1 MKFRAKNQLIIFILL
16 IVSIDISAQSGCTD
30 PQAQNYDVNAVIN
43 DGTCIYSTTNYS
55 PQLVANLVS
64 ELDENSGLIF
74 SANSI
79 FSINDGGNSP
89 KIQEL
94 SPQGSILR
102 TVHVDSV
109 QNNDWEAVSQSNSQ
123 VFIGDFGNNGGNRTN
138 LKILKIAKN
147 ELQNF
152 DTVQASALHFQYS
165 DQVNFN
171 NIVNQHNFDCE
182 AFFFYQDSL
191 HLFTKGWENLYT
203 KHYVIPLNNQDSV
216 QAQLRDSL
224 FVDGLITDATI
235 DTTTGRILL
244 LGYKNNGSNFYTS
257 FVYLLFDY
265 NPHHFFSGNKRRI
278 EIGNMLNVSQTEG
291 ITFES
296 PSSGFISA
304 EKITSSLL
312 TVQPKL
318 FHFDFTSFFENPTTS
333 VQNNYELAL
342 SVYPNPAQE
351 FIQICLPN
359 DLQQFSM
366 RIKDKL
372 NRVIIEKKS
381 VLTREKINIEQL
393 KPGTYLVEVIS
404 NQNINVIP
412 FVKN

>member
-1 MKFRAKNQLIIFILL
+1 MKKVVLNYFGVFCVLFQLFGA
-16 IVSIDISAQSGCTD
+16 SAQSGCTD
-30 PQAQNYDVNAVIN
+30 PQAQNYDLNALVN
-43 DGTCIYSTTNYS
+43 DGLCEYSVTSYS
-55 PQLVANLVS
+55 MQLIANLTG
-64 ELDENSGLIF
+64 ELDENSGLIY
-74 SANSI
+74 SNNRI
-79 FSINDGGNSP
+79 FSINDGGNGTQ
-89 KIQEL
+89 IQEL
-94 SPQGSILR
+94 SFQGNILR
-102 TVHVDSV
+102 TIHVDSN
-109 QNNDWEAVSQSNSQ
+109 QNTDWEAVSQSNSQ
-123 VFIGDFGNNGGNRTN
+123 VYIGDFGNNGGNRTN

-165 DQVNFN
+165 DQVSFN

-182 AFFFYQDSL
+182 AFFFFQDSL

-224 FVDGLITDATI
+224 FVNGLITDATI

-257 FVYLLFDY
+257 FIYLLFDY
-265 NPHHFFSGNKRRI
+265 NPPHFFSGNKRRI
-278 EIGNMLNVSQTEG
+278 EIGNMFNVSQTEG
-291 ITFES
+291 IALENAA
-296 PSSGFISA
+296 SGFISA
-304 EKITSSLL
+304 ERITSSLL
-312 TVQPKL
+312 TVSPKL
-318 FHFDFTSFFENPTTS
+318 FHFDFTSYFENPTSS
-333 VQNNYELAL
+333 VQNNSELVL

-351 FIQICLPN
+351 FIQIFLPN
-359 DLQQFSM
+359 DIQQFSM

-372 NRVIIEKKS
+372 NRVIIEKKLA
-381 VLTREKINIEQL
+381 LTKEKINIEQL

-404 NQNINVIP
+404 NQKINVIP

>member
-1 MKFRAKNQLIIFILL
+1 MKKVVLNYFGVFCVLFQLFGA
-16 IVSIDISAQSGCTD
+16 SAQSGCTD
-30 PQAQNYDVNAVIN
+30 PQAQNYDLNALVN
-43 DGTCIYSTTNYS
+43 DGLCEYSVTSYS
-55 PQLVANLVS
+55 MQLIANLTG
-64 ELDENSGLIF
+64 ELDENSGLIY
-74 SANSI
+74 SNNRL
-79 FSINDGGNSP
+79 FSINDGGNGTQ
-89 KIQEL
+89 IQEL
-94 SPQGSILR
+94 SFQGNILR
-102 TVHVDSV
+102 TIHVDSN
-109 QNNDWEAVSQSNSQ
+109 QNTDWEAITQSESD
-123 VFIGDFGNNGGNRTN
+123 VFIGDFGNNGGNRMN

-182 AFFFYQDSL
+182 AFFFYQDSF

-203 KHYVIPLNNQDSV
+203 KHYVIPLNNEDSV

-312 TVQPKL
+312 TVSPKL
-318 FHFDFTSFFENPTTS
+318 FHFDFTSYFENFNLDQMILQS
-333 VQNNYELAL
+333 NEIRI
-342 SVYPNPAQE
+342 YPNPVTESINLTDWSNMQGVEIIDCANQLVLKLIGE
-351 FIQICLPN
+351 EITKQIDISHLLQGSYFVKITKN
-359 DLQQFSM
+359 D
-366 RIKDKL
+366 
-372 NRVIIEKKS
+372 
-381 VLTREKINIEQL
+381 
-393 KPGTYLVEVIS
+393 EVIT
-404 NQNINVIP
+404 IPVI
-412 FVKN
+412 KI

>member
-16 IVSIDISAQSGCTD
+16 LVFIDVSAQSGCTD
-30 PQAQNYDVNAVIN
+30 PQAQNYDVNSVIN

-64 ELDENSGLIF
+64 ALDENSGLIF
-74 SANSI
+74 SSNSI
-79 FSINDGGNSP
+79 FSINDGGNLP

-94 SPQGSILR
+94 SSQGNILR
-102 TVHVDSV
+102 TVHVDSI
-109 QNNDWEAVSQSNSQ
+109 QNTDWEAISQSQSD
-123 VFIGDFGNNGGNRTN
+123 VFIGDFGNNAGNRTN

-147 ELQNF
+147 ELQNY

-165 DQVNFN
+165 DQVNFT

-203 KHYVIPLNNQDSV
+203 KHYVIPLNNEDSV

-224 FVDGLITDATI
+224 FVDGLITDASI

-265 NPHHFFSGNKRRI
+265 NNTYFFSGNKRRI

-291 ITFES
+291 IAFENAT
-296 PSSGFISA
+296 SGFISA

-318 FHFDFTSFFENPTTS
+318 FHFDFTNYFENTTTS
-333 VQNNYELAL
+333 LQNNTNIAL

-351 FIQICLPN
+351 FIQINLP
-359 DLQQFSM
+359 DDFQSFSM
-366 RIKDKL
+366 RIKDNL
-372 NRVIIEKKS
+372 NRVVFE
-381 VLTREKINIEQL
+381 VMPAFNQEKIAIGFL
-393 KPGTYLVEVIS
+393 KSGCYFVEINS
-404 NQNINVIP
+404 NQNTKVLPII
-412 FVKN
+412 KN

>member
-1 MKFRAKNQLIIFILL
+1 MKKRLL
-16 IVSIDISAQSGCTD
+16 TYFGFFYLLLSGAGLSAQNGCTD
-30 PQAQNYDVNAVIN
+30 PQAQNYDNNALVN
-43 DGTCIYSTTNYS
+43 DGSCIYTVTTYS
-55 PQLVANLVS
+55 LQLIANLTGS
-64 ELDENSGLIF
+64 LDENSGLIY
-74 SANSI
+74 SNSRI
-79 FSINDGGNSP
+79 FSINDGGNGTR
-89 KIQEL
+89 IQEL
-94 SPQGSILR
+94 GLQGNIVR
-102 TVHVDSV
+102 TIHVDST
-109 QNNDWEAVSQSNSQ
+109 QNMDWEAIGQSDST
-123 VFIGDFGNNGGNRTN
+123 VYIGDFGNNAGNRTD
-138 LKILKIAKN
+138 LQILQINKN
-147 ELQNF
+147 ALQNL
-152 DTVQASALHFQYS
+152 DTVQPNKIHFSYS
-165 DQVNFN
+165 DQLNFMTA
-171 NIVNQHNFDCE
+171 VNQNNFDCE

-203 KHYVIPLNNQDSV
+203 KHYVIPLNNEDSV
-216 QAQLRDSL
+216 QAQLLDSL

-318 FHFDFTSFFENPTTS
+318 FHFDFTNFFENPTIS

-372 NRVIIEKKS
+372 NRIIIEKNL
-381 VLTREKINIEQL
+381 VLTKEKINIEQL

>member
-16 IVSIDISAQSGCTD
+16 LVSIDISAQSGCTD
-30 PQAQNYDVNAVIN
+30 SQAQNYDVNAVIN

-55 PQLVANLVS
+55 PQLIANLVS

-94 SPQGSILR
+94 SPQGNIVR

-123 VFIGDFGNNGGNRTN
+123 VFIADFGNNGGNRTN

-224 FVDGLITDATI
+224 FVNGLITDATI

-312 TVQPKL
+312 TVSPKL
-318 FHFDFTSFFENPTTS
+318 FHFDFTSYFENFNL
-333 VQNNYELAL
+333 VQMILQSNEIRI
-342 SVYPNPAQE
+342 YPNPVTESINLTDWSNMQGVEIIDCANQLVLKLIGE
-351 FIQICLPN
+351 EITKQIDISHLLQGSYFVKITKN
-359 DLQQFSM
+359 D
-366 RIKDKL
+366 
-372 NRVIIEKKS
+372 
-381 VLTREKINIEQL
+381 
-393 KPGTYLVEVIS
+393 EVIT
-404 NQNINVIP
+404 IPVI
-412 FVKN
+412 KI

>member
-94 SPQGSILR
+94 SPQGNIVG

-109 QNNDWEAVSQSNSQ
+109 QNNDWEALSQSNSQ
-123 VFIGDFGNNGGNRTN
+123 VFIGDFGNNGGNRMN

-182 AFFFYQDSL
+182 AFFFYQDSF

-203 KHYVIPLNNQDSV
+203 KHYVIPLNNEDSV

-312 TVQPKL
+312 TVSPKL
-318 FHFDFTSFFENPTTS
+318 FHFDFTSYFENFNL
-333 VQNNYELAL
+333 VQMILQSNEIRI
-342 SVYPNPAQE
+342 YPNPVTESINLTDWSNMQGVEIIDCANQLVLKLIGE
-351 FIQICLPN
+351 EITKQIDISHLLQGSYFVKITKN
-359 DLQQFSM
+359 D
-366 RIKDKL
+366 
-372 NRVIIEKKS
+372 
-381 VLTREKINIEQL
+381 
-393 KPGTYLVEVIS
+393 EVIT
-404 NQNINVIP
+404 IPVI
-412 FVKN
+412 KI